1 MELIIRDNE
10 KISAFIE
17 IFRNLKTMI
26 DMMDIY
32 FSEKG
37 VYSQSMDNNHVSL
50 FEMNI
55 LKDWFDEYSCE
66 QSITLGVN
74 NVILF
79 SVLNCYEK
87 GHILKLNADENGDK
101 MEIHLEGEEV
111 MDKHFK
117 IPLYDLSVDRLMV
130 PDAEYIADV
139 KLETTAYVKLI
150 DELSK
155 FNDNVRISLKED
167 EIHFNAE
174 GDIKMNAA
182 MDEFIE
188 YAIEEGESFD
198 ISLSLKY
205 LQWMCSFSK
214 LSSEID
220 IHFSKELPMKM
231 SYPMGENYVRFFL
244 APKMDDY

>member
-1 MELIIRDNE
+1 
-10 KISAFIE
+10 
-17 IFRNLKTMI
+17 
-26 DMMDIY
+26 
-32 FSEKG
+32 
-37 VYSQSMDNNHVSL
+37 
-50 FEMNI
+50 
-55 LKDWFDEYSCE
+55 
-66 QSITLGVN
+66 VN

-117 IPLYDLSVDRLMV
+117 IPLYDLSVERLVV
-130 PDAEYIADV
+130 PDAEYVADV
-139 KLETTAYVKLI
+139 KLETNTYVKLI

-182 MDEFIE
+182 MDDFIE

-244 APKMDDY
+244 APKMEDY

>member
-1 MELIIRDNE
+1 MRD
-10 KISAFIE
+10 A
-17 IFRNLKTMI
+17 
-26 DMMDIY
+26 
-32 FSEKG
+32 
-37 VYSQSMDNNHVSL
+37 
-50 FEMNI
+50 
-55 LKDWFDEYSCE
+55 
-66 QSITLGVN
+66 
-74 NVILF
+74 
-79 SVLNCYEK
+79 
-87 GHILKLNADENGDK
+87 
-101 MEIHLEGEEV
+101 LEG
-111 MDKHFK
+111 DTLL
-117 IPLYDLSVDRLMV
+117 ILIMV